1 MARRRTGRRSQ
12 RRLGTQYHSTARHVR
27 FSLGP
32 TATRWQAGGSRL
44 IAILLLV
51 ILGWATYFIFNSPS
65 FYISEIEVQ
74 GNASVT
80 AAEAYAIS
88 ELEGVSIFWVNPA
101 ETAARVETLPNVK
114 SAQVTVQLPAR
125 VSIAI
130 QERQPELVWQT
141 GDTRWWVD
149 TQGTVMPY
157 RADLGDVLTIIDTE
171 SQPVSSSQVLDPSI
185 LAAAHSLHRLLPD
198 LRVMHYSRSTG
209 ISFQTPE
216 GWPVHLGDGE
226 DMDAKLTILVTL
238 RKDLLARGV
247 SPEFIDIR
255 FVESPFYK

>member
-1 MARRRTGRRSQ
+1 VTRKRSGRRSQ
-12 RRLGTQYHSTARHVR
+12 RRLGTQYHSSARHVR

-32 TATRWQAGGSRL
+32 TTSGWRAGGFRL
-44 IAILLLV
+44 IGVLLLV
-51 ILGWATYFIFNSPS
+51 ILGWATYVIFNSPG

-80 AAEAYAIS
+80 AAEVYAVS
-88 ELEGVSIFWVNPA
+88 ELEDVSIFWVNPA
-101 ETAARVETLPNVK
+101 EIAARVETLPNVK
-114 SAQVTVQLPAR
+114 SAQVKVRLPAR
-125 VSIAI
+125 ITIAI

-149 TQGTVMPY
+149 TQGTIMPY
-157 RADLGDVLTIIDTE
+157 RADLGDALTIIDIE
-171 SQPVSSSQVLDPSI
+171 SQPISSNQELDPTI
-185 LAAAHSLHRLLPD
+185 LEAAYSLRRLLPD
-198 LRVMHYSRSTG
+198 LRVMHYSRATG

-216 GWPVHLGDGE
+216 GWPVHLGDGQ

-238 RKDLLARGV
+238 RKDLLTRGV
-247 SPEFIDIR
+247 APEFIDIR